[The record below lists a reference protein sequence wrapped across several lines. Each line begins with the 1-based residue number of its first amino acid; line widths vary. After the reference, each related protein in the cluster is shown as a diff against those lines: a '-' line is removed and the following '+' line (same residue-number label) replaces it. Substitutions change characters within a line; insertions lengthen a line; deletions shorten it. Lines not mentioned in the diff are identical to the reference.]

1 MVDLKRVTVA
11 VHKPDL
17 CKLRVRLAA
26 GVTVTVPDLCKLRLR
41 LAAGVTVTVLSLLV
55 TVTVPALLES

>member
-1 MVDLKRVTVA
+1 MIVNSASLMDLKRVTVTVT

-26 GVTVTVPDLCKLRLR
+26 GVTVTVP
-41 LAAGVTVTVLSLLV
+41 GLLV
-55 TVTVPALLES
+55 TVTVVGPYILLF